1 MPFKPVALVCLF
13 ICTAV
18 AGLGAQQQLSFLAT
32 VTDPATGVAVETLNP
47 ADVRATEDGTVLK
60 VLKVESVKRT
70 VKVQVL
76 IDTGL
81 GLPAESVTQLR
92 GGIRGLIEALPP
104 DLEVTLVTTSPQPR
118 FLVRNAKNREELLKG
133 IDRLAP
139 DRGAG
144 RFVESLSEAT
154 ERATKDAEGT
164 FNILIAAGT
173 MAGDT
178 IVADGDIARL
188 MKFLRSRPMLVHVLL
203 FAGPLNTTQ
212 SGGIAQTEVGTAVA
226 QGTRGRYEVINNMS
240 RYVTLLTEL
249 GAEVSKQAAGRAN
262 QWRVFVQRP
271 DGKSGKPGRV
281 SLGVDGKAVPDVV
294 LEGF

>member
-1 MPFKPVALVCLF
+1 MSFKPLAPVCLF
-13 ICTAV
+13 ICAAV

-32 VTDPATGVAVETLNP
+32 VTDPATGVAVEALNP
-47 ADVRATEDGTVLK
+47 ADVRATEDGVTLK

-70 VKVQVL
+70 VKVQLL

-81 GLPAESVTQLR
+81 GIPAESVTQLR
-92 GGIRGLIEALPP
+92 AGVRGLVEALPP
-104 DLEVTLVTTSPQPR
+104 DMEITLVTTSPQPR
-118 FLVRNAKNREELLKG
+118 FLVRNTKNREELLKG
-133 IDRLAP
+133 VDRLAP

-144 RFVESLSEAT
+144 RFVESLSEAA
-154 ERATKDAEGT
+154 ERASKDPEGT
-164 FNILIAAGT
+164 FNIVIAAGT
-173 MAGDT
+173 TAGDT
-178 IVADGDIARL
+178 VVADGDISRL
-188 MKFLRSRPMLVHVLL
+188 MKFLRSRPMMVHVLI
-203 FAGPLNTTQ
+203 FSGPLNTNL
-212 SGGIAQTEVGTAVA
+212 SGGIAQTEVGTAVS
-226 QGTRGRYEVINNMS
+226 QGTRGRYEVISNMS

-262 QWRVFVQRP
+262 QWRVFVQRQ